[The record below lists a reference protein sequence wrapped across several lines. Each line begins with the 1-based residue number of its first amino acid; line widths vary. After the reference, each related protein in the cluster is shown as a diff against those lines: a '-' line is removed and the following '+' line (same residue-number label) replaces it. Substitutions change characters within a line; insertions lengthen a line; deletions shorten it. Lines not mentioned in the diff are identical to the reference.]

1 MAGLLKTARLAWSLV
16 RRGGSRL
23 PTAVCLAL
31 LLVSGLATLAGAA
44 DIQMRWQMVDET
56 GEDYAAA
63 DRQARA
69 SIYRGDHMLAL
80 RCHRSKER
88 SWLTLVFSATWFVK
102 PKEHPR
108 FSLAIDDQ
116 SAQELFFE
124 RETDYRFVA
133 ANPPRELLE
142 RLAGG
147 VEAEISGP
155 DYEGAPVALPL
166 EGSRTAIDKAL
177 LLCGEEPLSKPE

>member
-1 MAGLLKTARLAWSLV
+1 
-16 RRGGSRL
+16 
-23 PTAVCLAL
+23 
-31 LLVSGLATLAGAA
+31 
-44 DIQMRWQMVDET
+44 MVDET

-80 RCHRSKER
+80 RCHSDAER

-108 FSLAIDDQ
+108 FSLAVDDQ
-116 SAQELFFE
+116 NAQELFFE

-133 ANPPRELLE
+133 ADPPRELLE
-142 RLAGG
+142 RLASG
-147 VEAEISGP
+147 VEAQISGP
-155 DYEGAPVALPL
+155 DFEGSPVALPL
-166 EGSRTAIDKAL
+166 DGSRTAIDKAL
-177 LLCGEEPLSKPE
+177 LLCGEAPLSQPE

>member
-1 MAGLLKTARLAWSLV
+1 
-16 RRGGSRL
+16 
-23 PTAVCLAL
+23 
-31 LLVSGLATLAGAA
+31 
-44 DIQMRWQMVDET
+44 MVDET
-56 GEDYAAA
+56 GEDYADA

-80 RCHRSKER
+80 RCHSDAER

-108 FSLAIDDQ
+108 FSLAVDDQ
-116 SAQELFFE
+116 NAQELFFE

-142 RLAGG
+142 RLASG
-147 VEAEISGP
+147 VQAQISGP
-155 DYEGAPVALPL
+155 DFEGAPVALPL
-166 EGSRTAIDKAL
+166 DGSRTAIDKAL
-177 LLCGEEPLSKPE
+177 LLCGEAPLSQPE